1 MGGKEYTM
9 FSNSTFLGGTCAGST
24 WREELLSKLNPSVET
39 FNPVVPDW
47 TPECQA
53 VEDQARKESR
63 YVLFVLTKEMIGV
76 FSVAEVVDCSNKCPE
91 RTLFCYIP
99 EGFEPHA
106 LKSLKATAK
115 MVEGNGAKIFNDL
128 DEIAEFLNGQY

>member
-1 MGGKEYTM
+1 MT
-9 FSNSTFLGGTCAGST
+9 FTNTTFLGGTCSTST
-24 WREELLSKLNPSVET
+24 WREELLAKLDSKVET

-53 VEDQARKESR
+53 IENQARAESR
-63 YVLFVLTKEMIGV
+63 YVLFVLSKEMVGV
-76 FSVAEVVDCSNKCPE
+76 FSVAEVVDCSNKYPD
-91 RTLFCYIP
+91 RTLFCFLP
-99 EGFEPHA
+99 EDFEGHM

-115 MVEGNGAKIFNDL
+115 MVSSNGAKVFNTL

>member
-1 MGGKEYTM
+1 MTIKNFANT
-9 FSNSTFLGGTCAGST
+9 TFLGGTCGTST
-24 WREELLSKLNPSVET
+24 WRETLLEKLEQKVET

-53 VEDQARKESR
+53 IEDQARAESK
-63 YVLFVLTKEMIGV
+63 YVLFVLTKEMVGV
-76 FSVAEVVDCSNKCPE
+76 FSVAEVVDCSNKYPE
-91 RTLFCYIP
+91 RTLFCFLQEDF
-99 EGFEPHA
+99 EGHM

-115 MVEGNGAKIFNDL
+115 MVKANGAKVFENL

>member
-1 MGGKEYTM
+1 MTT
-9 FSNSTFLGGTCAGST
+9 FVNATFLGGTCSTST
-24 WREELLSKLNPSVET
+24 WREELLAKLDSKVET

-53 VEDQARKESR
+53 IEDQARAESK
-63 YVLFVLTKEMIGV
+63 YVLFVLSKEMVGV
-76 FSVAEVVDCSNKCPE
+76 FSVAEVVDCSNKYPE
-91 RTLFCYIP
+91 RTLFCYLP
-99 EGFEPHA
+99 EDFEGHM

-115 MVEGNGAKIFNDL
+115 MVAGNGARVFANL

>member
-1 MGGKEYTM
+1 MAS
-9 FSNSTFLGGTCAGST
+9 FVNSTFLGGTCSTST
-24 WREELLSKLNPSVET
+24 WREELLAKLNSNVET

-53 VEDQARKESR
+53 IEDQARAESR
-63 YVLFVLTKEMIGV
+63 YVLFVLSKEMVGV
-76 FSVAEVVDCSNKCPE
+76 FSVAEVVDCSNKYPG
-91 RTLFCYIP
+91 RTLFCFLP
-99 EGFEPHA
+99 DEFEGHM

-115 MVEGNGAKIFNDL
+115 MVAGNGAKVFDNL